1 MSAFSCLLDASVASD
16 EDVAYLRVTPPLLGM
31 LFLISSVV
39 ISCADVYSGRGAIKR
54 SLHNSEIIQIFSNF
68 YCRCWVFFT
77 VKHASQCQ

>member
-39 ISCADVYSGRGAIKR
+39 IPCADV
-54 SLHNSEIIQIFSNF
+54 
-68 YCRCWVFFT
+68 
-77 VKHASQCQ
+77 